1 MKTESDPSWNGTFT
15 MYGETANTTKYSF
28 VFGSDISNIIRSDFP
43 NHVFQIFLRDRLDYF
58 DLLKEEFG
66 FFVIAKGYSDLLRS
80 IKLLPG
86 RLSVLEPHCFSNEQ
100 DFFKIASARVG
111 NLGNDYWVRNMK
123 SPYYTYSIDSPFY
136 LSSKNGQTLDNETE
150 PHLELDSMK
159 RFLESLGIPGSIEE
173 VITYARFH
181 VPRILPARITKHEGE
196 KKKKERFLGIP
207 FIGG

>member
-1 MKTESDPSWNGTFT
+1 
-15 MYGETANTTKYSF
+15 YSF
-28 VFGSDISNIIRSDFP
+28 VFGSDTSNIRRLDFP
-43 NHVFQIFLRDRLDYF
+43 NRSFQSFLHYNLDGF
-58 DLLKEEFG
+58 DLSKGEFNL
-66 FFVIAKGYSDLLRS
+66 FLIARGYSDSLRHIES
-80 IKLLPG
+80 LPG
-86 RLSVLEPHCFSNEQ
+86 TISILKPRCFSSEQ
-100 DFFKIASARVG
+100 EFFKIASTHIENFGR
-111 NLGNDYWVRNMK
+111 DYWVRNKK

-207 FIGG
+207 FIRG